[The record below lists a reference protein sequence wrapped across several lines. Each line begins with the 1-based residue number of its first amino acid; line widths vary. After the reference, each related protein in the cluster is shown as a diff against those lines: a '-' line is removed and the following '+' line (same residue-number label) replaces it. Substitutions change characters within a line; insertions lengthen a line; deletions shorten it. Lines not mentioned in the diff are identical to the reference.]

1 MDWFTLLLIF
11 FFFVLPL
18 IQQIVQ
24 SRKQAENPPGLP
36 GEEEVDLEHEF
47 PMEPEAQRRR
57 PAATQAAEPEERG
70 DGWSAGWGAWPGEAD
85 EAEPEEPTF
94 GVQAEPPLLEQSRVL
109 REPAARAE
117 RSLPDVRSERSL
129 PEMRVER
136 SLPEI
141 RAERVTFERPAPAP
155 PAYLQH
161 RAEAPR
167 IQNRTRELSMPVLG
181 VRRGATDI
189 GRTVHDPYELR
200 RALIL
205 AEVLGP
211 PRSLGELKQERD

>member
-47 PMEPEAQRRR
+47 PVELEGQRRR
-57 PAATQAAEPEERG
+57 PGPAESIEAEEHG
-70 DGWSAGWGAWPGEAD
+70 DGWSSGWGAWPGETVET
-85 EAEPEEPTF
+85 EAEEHAIGTETEPS
-94 GVQAEPPLLEQSRVL
+94 LLEQVRVL
-109 REPAARAE
+109 REQATRAE
-117 RSLPDVRSERSL
+117 RSN
-129 PEMRVER
+129 
-136 SLPEI
+136 PEI
-141 RAERVTFERPAPAP
+141 RPERVVFERPVPAEP
-155 PAYLQH
+155 VYVEH
-161 RAEAPR
+161 RAEGPR
-167 IQNRTRELSMPVLG
+167 VQSRTRVLSTPVLG

-189 GRTVHDPYELR
+189 GRAVHDRQELR
-200 RALIL
+200 RAVIL

>member
-24 SRKQAENPPGLP
+24 ARKQAENPPGLP

-47 PMEPEAQRRR
+47 PSELEGERRR
-57 PAATQAAEPEERG
+57 PAATQSAEPEERG

-85 EAEPEEPTF
+85 ETEVEEQPF
-94 GVQAEPPLLEQSRVL
+94 GVPAERPLPEQVRVL
-109 REPAARAE
+109 RDSAPRPE
-117 RSLPDVRSERSL
+117 RSI
-129 PEMRVER
+129 
-136 SLPEI
+136 PEI
-141 RAERVTFERPAPAP
+141 RAERPIPELRSERTLPERPAPLA
-155 PAYLQH
+155 PAYLEH

-181 VRRGATDI
+181 VRRGATGI
-189 GRTVHDPYELR
+189 GRAVHDRQELR
-200 RALIL
+200 RAIIL

-211 PRSLGELKQERD
+211 PRSLGDLKQERE

>member
-47 PMEPEAQRRR
+47 PVEAEAQRRR
-57 PAATQAAEPEERG
+57 SAPSRPVEVEEQG
-70 DGWSAGWGAWPGEAD
+70 DGWSAGWGAWPGEAVEV
-85 EAEPEEPTF
+85 EAEDHASGTP
-94 GVQAEPPLLEQSRVL
+94 AEPPLLEQARVL
-109 REPAARAE
+109 REPAPRAE
-117 RSLPDVRSERSL
+117 RSLPEVRPERSL
-129 PEMRVER
+129 PEMRAER

-189 GRTVHDPYELR
+189 GRAVHDPYELR